1 MSVSALLAAAHDA
14 SAEATLGMRAWAAS
28 LAASPHDDGAAAAA
42 AAAASVHSSD
52 AGLLARLLRPA
63 LPPLLAPLPALCRG
77 VALLIVAPILLVGML
92 DFAWYAVFRT
102 LGEWRGAACAGRC
115 RCVVAVAGC

>member
-28 LAASPHDDGAAAAA
+28 LAASPHDDGAAAA
-42 AAAASVHSSD
+42 SVHSSD
-52 AGLLARLLRPA
+52 AGLLARLLLPA
-63 LPPLLAPLPALCRG
+63 LPPLLAPVPALCRA

-102 LGEWRGAACAGRC
+102 LGEWRGAACAGCC
-115 RCVVAVAGC
+115 RCVTLAGC